1 MTVNMM
7 TDSLYLR

>member
-7 TDSLYLR
+7 IMVFGE

>member
-7 TDSLYLR
+7 IIVFGE